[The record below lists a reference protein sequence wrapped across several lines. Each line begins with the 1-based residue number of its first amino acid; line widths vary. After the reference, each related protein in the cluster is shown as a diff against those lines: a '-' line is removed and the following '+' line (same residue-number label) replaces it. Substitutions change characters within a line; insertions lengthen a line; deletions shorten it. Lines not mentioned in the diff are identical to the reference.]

1 MIIILYD
8 ALSYSQWI
16 IDHFNNIVNLKS
28 RVMMKTNWDYS
39 HEKASSHAK
48 KTLLIFLC
56 LFVGAFASESYAQ
69 TPKTKIISGVVS
81 DTKGGTLPGVSVVIK
96 GTTTGTIT
104 DINGKYSLSNVQENA
119 TVSFSFVGMI
129 KQDVATKGQTKI
141 NVKLV
146 DETTGL
152 NEVVVVGYG
161 TMRKSDLTGSNQRV
175 KVSDVAS
182 LTNSNLMQA
191 LSGSVAGVNIQVASG
206 SPGQEPDLS
215 IRGQTSLSGSDK
227 PLIVMDGIIYNGD
240 VSNINVNDVE
250 TVDILKDASSAAVYG
265 SRSANGVILITT
277 KKGKS
282 EKPTVS
288 FGMSYG
294 YQDITNNP
302 MKIMNAEQYAVRMVD
317 YNYQQTLYNWYKS
330 NPTSITDNL
339 GRPVRPDITDRN
351 IVAASLKSQEEKDN
365 YIAGNAIDWMKEV
378 TRTAAIQNYNLSFSG
393 KTEKSNYYV
402 SGAYANEEG
411 ILLNDQFKRLTLN
424 SNLETKITNWLT
436 LGLISTYTY
445 RDYSGVPASLNGAR
459 GVSPLANNMIGLPN
473 HDLYLTGDTYMG
485 YPLDGLDVDQTDIR
499 NSLFMVGSAKV
510 TVPWVKG
517 LSYELSYA
525 NTANTKDVN
534 SFSSASTLGGISSN
548 GTAIKN
554 PTDDRSSIVNN
565 IVTYLKTFGD
575 HHVNATLLYSREN
588 RFGSSTLTTVKGF
601 ANPLLGYNNLSLG
614 TTPTAESSAWEEN
627 SISYMARANYTYLNR
642 YILTGTIRRD
652 GFSGFGGNNKYADF
666 PSASIGWIAT
676 EEPLFKNNGM
686 VYLKL
691 RASYGVNG
699 NQGSGVYGRY
709 ASLSKMDNDA
719 YAFGTSTATAVYPSS
734 IGNPNLGWEKT
745 ASFNIGI
752 DHAFLNHRI
761 SGSIDFYN
769 AKTTNVL
776 VTRKLPT
783 TSGYASIYTNIGG
796 IENNGIEL
804 SLKTINV
811 QGEVNW
817 TSNFS
822 FSLNRDKITEIYGD
836 GKDDLG
842 SSWFIGK
849 PISAIYDYTN
859 TGVVWTE
866 QELFNGDIKV
876 LKDGWYPGHFKYVDL
891 NKDGVIDAKDKSI
904 IGYKTPNYRF
914 SIQNTISYKN
924 FTLSFLINSI
934 QGGDNYY
941 LQNNAKGINVGSN
954 YGEVDRMNQ
963 LAVQPYWTPD
973 NGVTNATGIYNSQPT
988 PTTSLYEDRSFV
1000 RLQDLSLSYA
1010 FGPALL
1016 KTLKLSNCQFFV
1028 SGKNLYTWTKW
1039 SGWDPETGLTSA
1051 DAPVMRNITT
1061 GFKITL

>member
-1 MIIILYD
+1 MKKKLWGHSLEISFQSAVNVLSKLKLSLVIIL
-8 ALSYSQWI
+8 
-16 IDHFNNIVNLKS
+16 
-28 RVMMKTNWDYS
+28 
-39 HEKASSHAK
+39 
-48 KTLLIFLC
+48 FL
-56 LFVGAFASESYAQ
+56 FFGAVASESYSQ
-69 TPKTKIISGVVS
+69 TIKSVTGKVS
-81 DTKGGTLPGVSVVIK
+81 DSFGGSLPGVSVVIK
-96 GTTTGTIT
+96 GTKTGVMT
-104 DINGKYSLSNVQENA
+104 DFDGNFKMPNVPENA
-119 TVSFSFVGMI
+119 TLLFTFVGMKAQSI
-129 KQDVATKGQTKI
+129 EVKGQSVIK
-141 NVKLV
+141 VKLEDGSV
-146 DETTGL
+146 GL
-152 NEVVVVGYG
+152 DEVVAIGYG
-161 TMRKSDLTGSNQRV
+161 TMKKSDLTGSAQRV
-175 KVSDVAS
+175 SVSDVAS
-182 LTNSNLMQA
+182 LTNTNLMQA

-206 SPGQEPDLS
+206 SPGAEPDLS
-215 IRGQTSLSGSDK
+215 IRGQTSLSGSDR

-240 VSNINVNDVE
+240 ISNINVNDVE

-294 YQDITNNP
+294 YQGITNNP
-302 MKIMNAEQYAVRMVD
+302 MKIMDAEQYAVRMVD

-330 NPTSITDNL
+330 NPTSITDNG
-339 GRPVRPDITDRN
+339 GRPVRDDITDRG

-365 YIAGNAIDWMKEV
+365 YLAGNSIDWMKEV

-393 KTEKSNYYV
+393 KTDKSSYYV

-424 SNLETKITNWLT
+424 SNLESKIASWLT
-436 LGLISTYTY
+436 LGLVTTYTY
-445 RDYSGVPASLNGAR
+445 RDYSGQPASLNGAR

-485 YPLDGLDVDQTDIR
+485 YPLDGLYVDQTDIR

-510 TVPWVKG
+510 TIPWVKG
-517 LSYELSYA
+517 LSYELNYA

-534 SFSSASTLGGISSN
+534 SFSSALTLAGAISN
-548 GTAIKN
+548 GVAVKN
-554 PTDDRSSIVNN
+554 PIIDRSSIVNN
-565 IVTYLKTFGD
+565 IITYQNTFGK
-575 HHVNATLLYSREN
+575 HQINATLLYSREN
-588 RFGSSTLTTVKGF
+588 RYGSSTLTTVKNF

-614 TTPTAESSAWEEN
+614 TIPTAESSAWEEN

-652 GFSGFGGNNKYADF
+652 GFSGFGGDNKYASF
-666 PSASIGWIAT
+666 PSVSAGWVAT
-676 EEPLFKNNGM
+676 QESFLKNIEWL
-686 VYLKL
+686 YLKL

-699 NQGSGVYGRY
+699 NQGTGAYGRY

-719 YAFGTSTATAVYPSS
+719 YAYGSATASAVYPTT

-745 ASFNIGI
+745 TSFNTGL
-752 DHAFLNHRI
+752 DYAFFDHRI
-761 SGSIDFYN
+761 SGSIDIYK
-769 AKTTNVL
+769 AKTSNVL

-783 TSGYASIYTNIGG
+783 TSGYAFIYTNIGG

-804 SLKTINV
+804 SLKTENFR
-811 QGEVNW
+811 GEFNW
-817 TSNFS
+817 TTNFS
-822 FSLNRDKITEIYGD
+822 FSMNRDKITEIYGD

-866 QELFNGDIKV
+866 QEFFNGDTKV
-876 LKDGWYPGHFKYVDL
+876 LKDGWYPGHFKYDDL

-914 SIQNTISYKN
+914 SIQNSLTYKN
-924 FTLSFLINSI
+924 FTLSFVINSI
-934 QGGDNYY
+934 QGGDGYY
-941 LQNNAKGINVGSN
+941 LANNAKGINVGSN
-954 YGEVDRMNQ
+954 YTEVDRMNQ
-963 LAVQPYWTPD
+963 LAVRPYWTPD
-973 NGVTNATGIYNSQPT
+973 NGVTNATGIYNAQPLLT
-988 PTTSLYEDRSFV
+988 SSLYQDRSFV
-1000 RLQDLSLSYA
+1000 RLQDVSLSYN
-1010 FGPALL
+1010 FNPALL
-1016 KTLKLSNCQFFV
+1016 RSLKLANCQFFL

-1039 SGWDPETGLTSA
+1039 SGWDPETGITTA
-1051 DAPVMRNITT
+1051 DAPVMRNVTT